1 MSREKKTPIGMTV
14 KTTFITMKAELVVN
28 DKILQKAIA
37 NKQMVE
43 QLEKDMAIKAE
54 FYCDEVRGVVCS
66 VEKNFPIGDPIQGGL
81 SVTDSKDILEK
92 ITEIFI
98 ENISELP
105 LPANPEEDLEGCVLM
120 VMLLD
125 EAESLEIKNI
135 LKQLK
140 EYEN

>member
-1 MSREKKTPIGMTV
+1 MKKERKMFPEMNV
-14 KTTFITMKAELVVN
+14 KTTFITLQVELVVN
-28 DKILQKAIA
+28 DKILQKAVA

-43 QLEKDMAIKAE
+43 QLEKDMALKAE
-54 FYCDEVRGVVCS
+54 IFCDERGIVCA
-66 VEKNFPIGDPIQGGL
+66 VEKNFPIVEGMT
-81 SVTDSKDILEK
+81 TDDAEYMLKE
-92 ITEIFI
+92 ITEIFV

-105 LPANPEEDLEGCVLM
+105 LPTNPEEDLEGCVLM

-140 EYEN
+140 EHES